1 MRLSFY
7 MVAALC
13 FFFATGSQ
21 GDEQSP
27 TTREIDIKP
36 IMENNR
42 YRGATATGI
51 IEVPPQVVWKLL
63 TDYENDAMYFPN
75 TRESR
80 VVDKDGNRIL
90 VHKKMKFYFF
100 SFNVDIEYK
109 EDRECLKLYWNQV
122 KGPFTLNSGTWTL
135 EQSGGNR
142 TKASYEIRLDHP
154 LMTRWLAERL
164 MKKNIPEM
172 YRIINDWSIKMRD
185 GNGVSCGTPWRD
197 SPQVLPGGSVS
208 LGLTAR

>member
-1 MRLSFY
+1 MRLTFY
-7 MVAALC
+7 MVAAALSIVS
-13 FFFATGSQ
+13 ASGSQ
-21 GDEQSP
+21 GNEP
-27 TTREIDIKP
+27 ITAERKIEIRP

-42 YRGATATGI
+42 YRGVTATGI
-51 IEVPPQVVWKLL
+51 IEVPPPVVWKLI
-63 TDYENDAMYFPN
+63 TDYENDAKYFPN

-135 EQSGGNR
+135 EPFGGNR
-142 TKASYEIRLDHP
+142 TLAVYAIRLDHP
-154 LMTRWLAERL
+154 LMTRWLAEKL

-172 YRIINDWSIKMRD
+172 YRIINDWSVKMGD
-185 GNGVSCGTPWRD
+185 GNGASRRD
-197 SPQVLPGGSVS
+197 PTQVLPEGNPGSLRVT
-208 LGLTAR
+208 GR